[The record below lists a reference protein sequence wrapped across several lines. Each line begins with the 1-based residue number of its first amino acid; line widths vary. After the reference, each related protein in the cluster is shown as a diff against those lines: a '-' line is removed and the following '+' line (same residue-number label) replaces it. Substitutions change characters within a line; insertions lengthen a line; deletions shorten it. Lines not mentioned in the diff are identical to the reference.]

1 MEYQDEITKGIS
13 RIPQAKLRKAVA
25 PLITQLRTDLLNA
38 ISVSKSSINE
48 DSINELTQIVL
59 NGVTK
64 SLAIS
69 EASRPVIT
77 QEDIHK
83 VVDESVDKFAKS
95 LPKPDVLDVNTITK
109 PILKAVGEIAK
120 ATEAPINMLDY
131 RPHDQ
136 DTQSD
141 VYKFY
146 GFVAADGS
154 WYIVRDDT
162 KEQQQRYAAGTD
174 NYKQAWQKR
183 AGKLKYGYIDE
194 VL

>member
-1 MEYQDEITKGIS
+1 MEYKDEIKKGIS
-13 RIPQAKLRKAVA
+13 RIPQAKLRKAVE
-25 PLITQLRTDLLNA
+25 PLISQLRTDLLKA
-38 ISVSKSSINE
+38 IEVNKSSINK
-48 DSINELTQIVL
+48 DSIDNLTSIVL

-77 QEDIHK
+77 QEDIHR

-95 LPKPDVLDVNTITK
+95 LPTPEAIDITTITK
-109 PILKAVGEIAK
+109 PILKAVGDIAK
-120 ATEAPINMLDY
+120 AAEAPINMLDY

-136 DTQSD
+136 DTNNE
-141 VYKFY
+141 VFKFY

-162 KEQQQRYAAGTD
+162 KEKQQRYAAGTSD
-174 NYKQAWQKR
+174 YKAAWLKR